1 MAKGLVRDMVTA
13 AMAIKRGDA
22 KRIAT
27 EFRPS
32 QGPFVRMKDFSNSPL
47 REIPGAVSYASCL
60 FRKCGRRRPRRA
72 GGRVGRESEVVEIS

>member
-1 MAKGLVRDMVTA
+1 MAKGPVRDMATA

-32 QGPFVRMKDFSNSPL
+32 QGPFVRMKDFSKNPL
-47 REIPGAVSYASCL
+47 REIRGAVSYAGCL